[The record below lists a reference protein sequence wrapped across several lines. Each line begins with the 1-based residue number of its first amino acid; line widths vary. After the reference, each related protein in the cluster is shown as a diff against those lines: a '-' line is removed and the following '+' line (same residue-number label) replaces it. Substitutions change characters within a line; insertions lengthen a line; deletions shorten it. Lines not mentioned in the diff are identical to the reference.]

1 MIQHL
6 NDPEIYW
13 KMLAIKIVYVL
24 LIVKVFSD
32 TCFDFKGTSNNNNTP
47 VQKTA
52 PSTEE
57 INLII
62 IISQNKYKS
71 VFFHFYLLIF

>member
-1 MIQHL
+1 MGLKIFS
-6 NDPEIYW
+6 
-13 KMLAIKIVYVL
+13 KKIVYAL

-62 IISQNKYKS
+62 IISQNKYKR